1 MARWAV
7 GLGLS
12 ERAKTPTSLYLSI
25 KAHPCC
31 QMEAQLQITKE
42 TTMEYKSAGDKAVD
56 WAQDRYSRA
65 EEIVEHLRNHW
76 LEIWP
81 ECSMTEEEL
90 TWKLLPMAID
100 ILKQHPEFADTEQGW
115 DY

>member
-1 MARWAV
+1 
-7 GLGLS
+7 
-12 ERAKTPTSLYLSI
+12 
-25 KAHPCC
+25 
-31 QMEAQLQITKE
+31 MEASLQITKE
-42 TTMEYKSAGDKAVD
+42 KQMEYKSAGDLAVN
-56 WAQDRYSRA
+56 WATDRYSRA
-65 EEIVEHLRNHW
+65 EEIAEQLRNHW

-100 ILKQHPEFADTEQGW
+100 ILKQHPEFADTEMGW